1 MTRNLLFLLL
11 LFLRSNPT
19 DTDIYVVRIERQ
31 QQNGAIWQ
39 AYDIYDFRIPVEYQ
53 IAAGALGT
61 LLSETA
67 QDLA

>member
-1 MTRNLLFLLL
+1 M
-11 LFLRSNPT
+11 

-39 AYDIYDFRIPVEYQ
+39 AYDIYDFRIPVECQ
-53 IAAGALGT
+53 ITAGALGT